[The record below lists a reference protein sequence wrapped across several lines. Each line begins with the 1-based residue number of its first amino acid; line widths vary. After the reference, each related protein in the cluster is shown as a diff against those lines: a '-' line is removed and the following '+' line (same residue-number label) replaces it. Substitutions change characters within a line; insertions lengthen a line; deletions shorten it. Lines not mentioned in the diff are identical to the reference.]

1 MAVAAYV
8 RVSSRDQNDRLQRDA
23 IKAWARAKGQTVRWY
38 ADKFTGK
45 TLDRPG
51 WTRLEGDLAAGKIDT
66 VVVWKL
72 DRLGRTAAG
81 LTRLFQDFQA
91 RGVTFV
97 SLTENIDLSTH
108 TGRMVAN
115 ILASVAEW
123 EREVRA
129 ERQAAGIAAAKAAGK
144 RWGGS
149 KRGKAKKLNA
159 DQIRTIKR
167 LHADGQPIAAIARS
181 VGVSRPTVYA
191 VVRGQVTA

>member
-1 MAVAAYV
+1 MAVGAYV

-23 IKAWARAKGQTVRWY
+23 IRAWARAKGVTVRWY
-38 ADKFTGK
+38 TDKFTGK

-51 WTRLEGDLAAGKIDT
+51 WTRLERDLAAGKIDA

-81 LTRLFQDFQA
+81 LTKLFQDFQA

-149 KRGKAKKLNA
+149 KKGKAKKLNA

-167 LHADGQPIAAIARS
+167 LHADGQRIAAIARS